1 MATKK
6 QTTIIDNTVRKVLGI
21 ATTANDL
28 ALSATEK
35 VFEKSFDLTEKG
47 IGLSS
52 KIVKKGLKVSAKNQD
67 IVFDTLETVKGKA
80 SKYLPKFK

>member
-6 QTTIIDNTVRKVLGI
+6 QTTIIDNTTKRVLGI
-21 ATTANDL
+21 ATKANNL
-28 ALSATEK
+28 ALNATEK

-52 KIVKKGLKVSAKNQD
+52 KIVKKGLKVSAKNQN
-67 IVFDTLETVKGKA
+67 IVFDTLDTVKGKA
-80 SKYLPKFK
+80 VKYLPKFK